1 MRLVE
6 LAKAFELANE
16 MFRTF
21 YDREKDDLAFVNDE
35 TFTLAEFLGEADL
48 AGFEE
53 PEREAVL
60 TVWAIQDN
68 PDRFVVLPANR
79 DQQMGDLMRQFAFN
93 QDDKACDAILE
104 EIRGRENSGRF
115 DRVIERFAL
124 HHEWQDFKD
133 EGWRRV
139 ASMWCEENGIA
150 YEE

>member
-16 MFRTF
+16 MFRAF
-21 YDREKDDLAFVNDE
+21 YDREKDDLAVVNDE

-53 PEREAVL
+53 SEREAVL
-60 TVWAIQDN
+60 MVWAIQDN

-79 DQQMGDLMRQFAFN
+79 DQQMGDLMRAFAFN

-104 EIRGRENSGRF
+104 EIRGHENSGRF
-115 DRVIERFAL
+115 DRVIERFGL
-124 HHEWQDFKD
+124 HHEWQDYKD
-133 EGWRRV
+133 EGWRHV
-139 ASMWCEENGIA
+139 ASVWCEENGIP